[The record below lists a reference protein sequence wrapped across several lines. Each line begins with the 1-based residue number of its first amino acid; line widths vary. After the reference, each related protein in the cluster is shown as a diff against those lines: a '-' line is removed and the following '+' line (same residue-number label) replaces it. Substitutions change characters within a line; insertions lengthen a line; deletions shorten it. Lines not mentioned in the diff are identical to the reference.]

1 MLRAMENESEG
12 KLTWSSRCLRRKVL
26 YTTLSLAF
34 LCYGFFTWVLWP
46 VKVVGESM
54 MPNYHDG
61 ARHFINKLAYS
72 STKPQRGDVI
82 ALRAP
87 NGDVLLKRI
96 VGLPGEVVSFEDG
109 VLHINGEPR
118 RESYTESLVPLK
130 RRDPAELGSD
140 EYFVIG
146 DNRAITVLSP
156 ILGKQI
162 IGKVAF

>member
-1 MLRAMENESEG
+1 M
-12 KLTWSSRCLRRKVL
+12 TWGSRRVRRKVV

-34 LCYGFFTWVLWP
+34 LCYAFFTWVLWP

-61 ARHFINKLAYS
+61 ERHFINKLAYAS
-72 STKPQRGDVI
+72 AKPQRGDVI

-87 NGDVLLKRI
+87 SGDILLKRI
-96 VGLPGEVVSFEDG
+96 VGLPGEVISFEDG

-118 RESYTESLVPLK
+118 REAYTQTLVPAK
-130 RRDPAELGSD
+130 RRDPVELAHD

-146 DNRAITVLSP
+146 DNRKISVLSP

>member
-1 MLRAMENESEG
+1 MSNNPAVS
-12 KLTWSSRCLRRKVL
+12 KLTWTSPRLRFKVL
-26 YTTLSLAF
+26 GSSLFLAF

-72 STKPQRGDVI
+72 TTKPQRGDVI

-118 RESYTESLVPLK
+118 PENYTKSLVPLK
-130 RRDPAELGSD
+130 RRDPAELGPD

>member
-1 MLRAMENESEG
+1 MENESEG
-12 KLTWSSRCLRRKVL
+12 KLTWRSRCVRRKIL
-26 YTTLSLAF
+26 YTTLTMAF
-34 LCYGFFTWVLWP
+34 ICYAFFTWVLWP
-46 VKVVGESM
+46 VKVVGQSM

-72 STKPQRGDVI
+72 SKKPQRGDVI

-96 VGLPGEVVSFEDG
+96 VGLPGETISFEDG
-109 VLHINGEPR
+109 VLHINGKPTPEN
-118 RESYTESLVPLK
+118 YTQTLVPTD
-130 RRDPAELGSD
+130 RGHRAELGED